1 MLAGL
6 TRIYTPFICAIAAS
20 IHGVL
25 LLCKVNSI
33 WFYILGE
40 FTGHSIFVI
49 LYIFATTNRR
59 MCKWYWATN
68 YLLLSVHFVNL
79 LYYSKLIAYQNVLY
93 ATLVINIM
101 ALIAF
106 LIYRFT
112 VGITKMLRLYGTR

>member
-1 MLAGL
+1 MLARL
-6 TRIYTPFICAIAAS
+6 LRIYTPFICAVSAS

-33 WFYILGE
+33 WLNVLGE
-40 FTGHSIFVI
+40 FTGHSIFVM

-59 MCKWYWATN
+59 MCKWYWRTN

-79 LYYSKLIAYQNVLY
+79 LYYAKVLPFQNVLY
-93 ATLVINIM
+93 ASVVLNIM

-106 LIYRFT
+106 LIYRFA
-112 VGITKMLRLYGTR
+112 VGITNLLRLYGKR

>member
-1 MLAGL
+1 
-6 TRIYTPFICAIAAS
+6 
-20 IHGVL
+20 
-25 LLCKVNSI
+25 
-33 WFYILGE
+33 
-40 FTGHSIFVI
+40 
-49 LYIFATTNRR
+49 